1 MFFYI
6 AIFTF
11 CIVML
16 IFNNLLKEQRH
27 KRIFEIITLIVLCII
42 SGTRYYMGGTDY
54 GIYKNMF
61 EVLPSIFHFNFSTVH
76 DMYGTYGAEKG
87 YLFFNSI
94 IKTIGFNFFGFTLI
108 HSIIFY
114 VCMYIGL
121 KRYSKN
127 FNLLIIIFLYK
138 MFFYDTFIS
147 LRQSITIAIFFISLR
162 FIEKKKIIPYFLC
175 CILAVT
181 FHNGA
186 LILFLVYFINKI
198 KLTKK
203 RVIILNCI
211 FIPTIILSMLRIP
224 VLAPFQGF
232 INLFNTDVGIQK
244 ATNLINAS
252 GVNGISYLHTIEYFV
267 IMALVILNYDKIIKS
282 DKNAE
287 FILKLFLVLL
297 PLFTLFRGYEILTRE
312 KDYFLFT
319 YAIILNYL
327 CIISNKNYASV
338 IQIATAVVCLLGFYK
353 YIISFD
359 NGGLIPYESYLTKDI
374 SIFQKY

>member
-61 EVLPSIFHFNFSTVH
+61 EVLPSIFHFDFSTVH

-211 FIPTIILSMLRIP
+211 FIPTIILSMLNIP
-224 VLAPFQGF
+224 ILAPFQGF
-232 INLFNTDVGIQK
+232 INLFSTNVGIQK
-244 ATNLINAS
+244 ATDLINAS
-252 GVNGISYLHTIEYFV
+252 GANGISYLHTIEYFA

-338 IQIATAVVCLLGFYK
+338 IQIATVVVCLLGFYK

-359 NGGLIPYESYLTKDI
+359 NGGLIPYESYLTKNI